1 MNPTSN
7 TSGPNIPL
15 NQVISSAEVQNP
27 ILPVVP
33 SPPPEFINVVNV
45 HVDMATNSHQ
55 RDRKE
60 GDNEEV
66 TSALSAYKPSKSNS
80 NETSTSSSNI
90 QTSQSPTSIDSIHKY
105 TSTEIKIVLKEFM
118 GGRNELKEIE
128 STRNRESSN
137 GVSEPAL
144 STPLRTGLAATVHTL
159 TESSTTG
166 SANAMHTL
174 EGTSRAESASASHS
188 NDSKESLSKNKDVR
202 PKVLTSKGKIKKNI
216 LVSINDLFHRK
227 KDVEI
232 EEEEIEEKRHVHV
245 SNVSKL
251 LASLLVLDNPFE
263 TEGIFRKSA
272 VKEDLDL
279 ASKDMQQFIENKQ
292 NLVDSILI
300 ADLIKRELESS
311 ISYKEREKMLNLSLE
326 NIETLLGKNN
336 DWKFLPLPIFSMLQI
351 CTFVLE
357 KQKMNKMTS
366 ESLARIFYPRIFP
379 LFVPSKPENDN
390 LGKNIENQTKW
401 LELMIEKWIDLNEKS
416 VKEAD
421 GAEAPSL

>member
-7 TSGPNIPL
+7 TSGPNILL

-66 TSALSAYKPSKSNS
+66 TSALSAYKPPKSNS

-105 TSTEIKIVLKEFM
+105 TSTEIEIALKEFM

-232 EEEEIEEKRHVHV
+232 EEEIEEKRHVHV

-251 LASLLVLDNPFE
+251 LASLLVLDNSFE
-263 TEGIFRKSA
+263 TKGIFRKSA

-279 ASKDMQQFIENKQ
+279 ASKDMQQFIKNKL

-326 NIETLLGKNN
+326 NIETLLGENN
-336 DWKFLPLPIFSMLQI
+336 DWGFLPLPIFSMLQI
-351 CTFVLE
+351 CTFVLDKE
-357 KQKMNKMTS
+357 DINKMS
-366 ESLARIFYPRIFP
+366 AYNLGVVFQPRIFP
-379 LFVPSKPENDN
+379 VVD
-390 LGKNIENQTKW
+390 QTKIEDINIVMDMCTKQAKW
-401 LELMIEKWIDLNEKS
+401 LSSLIEKWHETYKKNPEE
-416 VKEAD
+416 VD